1 MSKDLPI
8 PEAKTPEAAGPPP
21 DGLAEALSPGQPWPL
36 SATEKPSGSQLPHAP
51 RSIHELNNLPE
62 EWKEALCR
70 ILIPSPL
77 LIRFGIHPI
86 KLTNQAGQRLVSFR
100 YEPGSFAVQL
110 LVRHRPDAEDPLYLL
125 ELQENPLGQTVVAFM
140 ATNDPSAE
148 RFHVD
153 RDEEGQLT
161 LLGTARRHLAE
172 EVRAMR
178 AGLAPGQVREGLRLF
193 SHVMPRVEAFL
204 IALGQDSVIVEPLGY
219 HNAIL
224 FERYGFMY
232 TQGQR
237 EMEWIQQAF
246 QPGGELAARLDGS
259 TPFRQPEAAHSVRGR
274 SWAIHDGILGKPWDG
289 VKMIRRLAPPAGVD
303 TAPGLPW

>member
-1 MSKDLPI
+1 MI
-8 PEAKTPEAAGPPP
+8 P
-21 DGLAEALSPGQPWPL
+21 L
-36 SATEKPSGSQLPHAP
+36 PSGFT
-51 RSIHELNNLPE
+51 
-62 EWKEALCR
+62 
-70 ILIPSPL
+70 LI
-77 LIRFGIHPI
+77 
-86 KLTNQAGQRLVSFR
+86 
-100 YEPGSFAVQL
+100 
-110 LVRHRPDAEDPLYLL
+110 
-125 ELQENPLGQTVVAFM
+125 
-140 ATNDPSAE
+140 
-148 RFHVD
+148 
-153 RDEEGQLT
+153 
-161 LLGTARRHLAE
+161 GTKKDSSRCWARRGAIWPKRCE
-172 EVRAMR
+172 PCGQ
-178 AGLAPGQVREGLRLF
+178 GLAPGQVREGLRLF